1 MEAFYIVITTI
12 DNNNNT
18 NCYLELAMGVPLV
31 AQQVTDLTGIHEDV
45 GSIPGLI
52 QYSKD
57 PVVVQVTDAAQIQ
70 HCCGLGVGQ

>member
-1 MEAFYIVITTI
+1 
-12 DNNNNT
+12 
-18 NCYLELAMGVPLV
+18 MGVPLV